1 LEIIGKDSP
10 VIDGLDI
17 GETDDPVV
25 ANPQESPCPRTPSQ
39 IPRELSASKVTSDP
53 SPTENRSRTWKDIN
67 NEEIGVKR
75 KLQCELMQIKLYKHK
90 LEVMKL
96 ERELSLPPST
106 YATDVLDNVNYNVS
120 E

>member
-10 VIDGLDI
+10 VIEGLDI
-17 GETDDPVV
+17 RETDDPVV
-25 ANPQESPCPRTPSQ
+25 AIPQASPCPRTPS
-39 IPRELSASKVTSDP
+39 TSDP
-53 SPTENRSRTWKDIN
+53 SPTGNHSRTRKDIN

-75 KLQCELMQIKLYKHK
+75 KLQCELMQIKIYKNK

-96 ERELSLPPST
+96 ERELSLPPSS
-106 YATDVLDNVNYNVS
+106 YATDVLDNVNHSVS